1 MKIIKTLSRHIE
13 EEIGD
18 AKTYATCALKYRDE
32 YPDLGNVFYQLS
44 VDEMGHATRLH
55 KAAVDIIEKHKREVG
70 PPPAEMQ
77 AVYDYLHEQQIERSA
92 EVRNLQSM
100 Y

>member
-1 MKIIKTLSRHIE
+1 MKVIKELSRHIE

-18 AKTYATCALKYRDE
+18 AKTYIKCALKYKEE
-32 YPDLGNVFYQLS
+32 YPDLANVLYQLS

-55 KAAVDIIEKHKREVG
+55 KAGVDIIEEYRRKVG

>member
-1 MKIIKTLSRHIE
+1 MKVIKELSRHIE
-13 EEIGD
+13 EEIHD
-18 AKTYATCALKYRDE
+18 AAGYARCALKYKE
-32 YPDLGNVFYQLS
+32 SYPDLASTFYQLS
-44 VDEMGHATRLH
+44 IDEMAHANRLH
-55 KAAVDIIEKHKREVG
+55 KAVVDIIDEYKRKNG

-92 EVRNLQSM
+92 EVRSLQAM